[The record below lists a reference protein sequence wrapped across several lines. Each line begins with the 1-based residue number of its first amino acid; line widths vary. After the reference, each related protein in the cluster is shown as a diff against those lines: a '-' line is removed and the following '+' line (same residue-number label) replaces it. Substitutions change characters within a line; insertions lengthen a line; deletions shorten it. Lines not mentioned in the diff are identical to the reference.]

1 MRLLKVVCLAALM
14 ATVGCT
20 GDIWL
25 YGAAAVPE
33 DVNRNTELELGIAV
47 VHPVGIETVNA
58 ATLATIQWADI
69 ASVAGT
75 GVRVQAQRLAVTGN
89 TTLPDAF
96 TGPVIFLIGDGTP
109 GTGRDA
115 VADGENDIFRWD
127 TTGVRVGRYQITMTI
142 EAPDGTSV
150 TVMSLD
156 PDRGTTGVVNITTT
170 LPVPTLT
177 FTAPGVTDETVTT
190 GNTFNITWTDNG
202 TANEDAR
209 LTLGLDIDDNHS
221 NGNEVILLSNDPLS
235 TDGNNGSFVFNFLDQ
250 DGNGVAD
257 GTYTVFARLD
267 DNAHDVVTVEAVGQL
282 ILNP

>member
-1 MRLLKVVCLAALM
+1 MRLFKVVCLAALT
-14 ATVGCT
+14 AAVGCT
-20 GDIWL
+20 GDVWL

-33 DVNRNTELELGIAV
+33 DASRNTELELGIAV
-47 VHPVGIETVNA
+47 VHPVGVETVNA
-58 ATLATIQWADI
+58 GALATIQWADI

-75 GVRVQAQRLAVTGN
+75 GVRVQAQRLAVSGN
-89 TTLPDAF
+89 VTLPDAF
-96 TGPVIFLIGDGTP
+96 TGTVIFLIGDGTP

-127 TTGVRVGRYQITMTI
+127 TTGVRVGRYLITMTI
-142 EAPDGTSV
+142 EAPDGTSQ
-150 TVMSLD
+150 TVKSLD

-177 FTAPGVTDETVTT
+177 FTAPGATDETVTT

-202 TANEDAR
+202 NNNADAR

-235 TDGNNGSFVFNFLDQ
+235 TDGNSGSFTFNFLDQ

-257 GTYTVFARLD
+257 GTYTVFAQLD
-267 DNAHDVVTVEAVGQL
+267 DNAHDVVTVEATGQL

>member
-1 MRLLKVVCLAALM
+1 MRLCKVVCLVALT

-25 YGAAAVPE
+25 YGAESIPVE
-33 DVNRNTELELGIAV
+33 IISDTELELGIAV
-47 VHPVGIETVNA
+47 VHPVGVETVA
-58 ATLATIQWADI
+58 AGAMATVQWADI

-75 GVRVQAQRLAVTGN
+75 GVRVQAQRNATTGN
-89 TTLPDAF
+89 TTLPDAP
-96 TGPVIFLIGDGTP
+96 TGPVIFLIGDATP

-115 VADGENDIFRWD
+115 IADGENDIFHWD
-127 TTGVRVGRYQITMTI
+127 TTGVRVGRYIITMTI
-142 EAPDGTSV
+142 EAPDGTSE

-170 LPVPTLT
+170 LPVPTLN
-177 FTAPGVTDETVTT
+177 FTAPGATDETVTT

-202 TANEDAR
+202 SANADAR
-209 LTLGLDIDDNHS
+209 MTLGLDPDDNPD
-221 NGNEVILLSNDPLS
+221 NGNEVILLSNEPLS
-235 TDGNNGSFVFNFLDQ
+235 TDGNNGSFTFNFLDQ

-257 GTYTVFARLD
+257 GTYTVFAQLD
-267 DNAHDVVTVEAVGQL
+267 DNANDVVTVEATGQL

>member
-1 MRLLKVVCLAALM
+1 MRLVKVFCLSALSAA
-14 ATVGCT
+14 VGCT
-20 GDIWL
+20 GDVWL

-33 DVNRNTELELGIAV
+33 DVNRNTDLELGIAV
-47 VHPVGIETVNA
+47 VHPVGVETVNA
-58 ATLATIQWADI
+58 GVLATVQWADI
-69 ASVAGT
+69 TSVAGT
-75 GVRVQAQRLAVTGN
+75 GVRVQAQRLAVSGN

-127 TTGVRVGRYQITMTI
+127 TTGVRIGRYLITMTI
-142 EAPDGTSV
+142 EAPDGTSK
-150 TVMSLD
+150 TVKSLD
-156 PDRGTTGVVNITTT
+156 EDRGTNGVVNITTN
-170 LPVPTLT
+170 LPIPALT
-177 FTAPGVTDETVTT
+177 FTAPAAADVTVTT

-202 TANEDAR
+202 NNNADTR
-209 LTLGLDIDDNHS
+209 LTLGLDPDDNHA

-235 TDGNNGSFVFNFLDQ
+235 TDGNTGSFTFNFLDQ

-257 GTYTVFARLD
+257 GTYTVFAQLD
-267 DNAHDVVTVEAVGQL
+267 DNAHDVVTVEAGGQL